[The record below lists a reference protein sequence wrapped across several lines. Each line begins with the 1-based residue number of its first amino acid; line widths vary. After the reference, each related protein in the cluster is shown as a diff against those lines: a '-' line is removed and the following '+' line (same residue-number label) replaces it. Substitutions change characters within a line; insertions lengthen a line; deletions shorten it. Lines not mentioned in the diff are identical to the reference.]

1 MSIPIRRIGA
11 DPPEVLAKLRREVEQ
26 SILSSCGIP
35 QSALSA
41 GDSAGS
47 REAYR
52 QFQHL
57 TLAPVAM
64 AISEQIGARL
74 QTPVSFNLEKL
85 MASDLQGRARSF
97 QAMVTGGMAVD
108 RAAALSGLMV
118 E

>member
-1 MSIPIRRIGA
+1 M
-11 DPPEVLAKLRREVEQ
+11 LAKLRREVEESNLVQ
-26 SILSSCGIP
+26 SCGIP

-41 GDSAGS
+41 ADSAGS

-97 QAMVTGGMAVD
+97 QAMVKGGMAVD